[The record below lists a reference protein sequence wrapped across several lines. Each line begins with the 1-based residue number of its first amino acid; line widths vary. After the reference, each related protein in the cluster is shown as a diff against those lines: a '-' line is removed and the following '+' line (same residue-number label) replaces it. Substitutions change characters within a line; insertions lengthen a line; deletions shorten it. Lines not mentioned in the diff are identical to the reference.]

1 MCRGRIAPGN
11 SVALLK
17 IINGVLPGISTGKK
31 CTKVE
36 KWKKPHKLR
45 VAATGKL
52 RHCSRTMKGNYT
64 TILAVVALIAGAWMM
79 IQLSKSN
86 TTISEQG
93 DTITQNEKEIKEL
106 KTDKATLETT
116 QADLT
121 KKLNTANST
130 VSETQDALSK
140 LETNYGQKVAE
151 YETFVTKAAQ
161 ELAAKDEKISALN
174 GELQT
179 AQNKNRDYDSQI
191 KTLNNQMADKNR
203 EIDDIGRRLKSTEE
217 DRDHLLL
224 EQKKLIAE
232 KAELEKQFQDILV
245 LRKKVQ
251 QLQVELMAS
260 KKLEWLR
267 RGFYGGARKKGG
279 SQLMSMSKKNDRKTV
294 STNAD
299 LNVEVRRDGTVKI
312 VPIETNSPPN
322 GATP

>member
-1 MCRGRIAPGN
+1 
-11 SVALLK
+11 
-17 IINGVLPGISTGKK
+17 
-31 CTKVE
+31 
-36 KWKKPHKLR
+36 
-45 VAATGKL
+45 
-52 RHCSRTMKGNYT
+52 MKGKGLIFFAGFA
-64 TILAVVALIAGAWMM
+64 ILAGAVSTVYLD
-79 IQLSKSN
+79 QK
-86 TTISEQG
+86 
-93 DTITQNEKEIKEL
+93 ITEKEVVITGLESDKVSLE
-106 KTDKATLETT
+106 KDKASLEKDKESLEKDKE
-116 QADLT
+116 DLT
-121 KKLNTANST
+121 VKLGKAGSDLKST
-130 VSETQDALSK
+130 KTELSELTNDHYKALK
-140 LETNYGQKVAE
+140 EMEVQRQLEKDLME
-151 YETFVTKAAQ
+151 EIS
-161 ELAAKDEKISALN
+161 AKDEKISALN

-191 KTLNNQMADKNR
+191 KTLNNQMADKDR

-312 VPIETNSPPN
+312 VPIETNSLPN

>member
-1 MCRGRIAPGN
+1 MKGKSTTI
-11 SVALLK
+11 VA
-17 IINGVLPGISTGKK
+17 
-31 CTKVE
+31 
-36 KWKKPHKLR
+36 
-45 VAATGKL
+45 VAALIGGAGLVILLSNAK
-52 RHCSRTMKGNYT
+52 T
-64 TILAVVALIAGAWMM
+64 TIAKQGT
-79 IQLSKSN
+79 QLTDLSS
-86 TTISEQG
+86 
-93 DTITQNEKEIKEL
+93 TITQNEKKIKGLESE
-106 KTDKATLETT
+106 KAILET
-116 QADLT
+116 AKSDLT
-121 KKLNTANST
+121 QEL
-130 VSETQDALSK
+130 SETKTELTAQFTKYDL
-140 LETNYGQKVAE
+140 KVAE
-151 YETFVTKAAQ
+151 YETFVGKAAQ

-179 AQNKNRDYDSQI
+179 AQNKNRDYDSQV
-191 KTLNNQMADKNR
+191 KTLNNQMADKDR

-245 LRKKVQ
+245 LRQKVQ

-294 STNAD
+294 SANAD

>member
-1 MCRGRIAPGN
+1 M
-11 SVALLK
+11 K
-17 IINGVLPGISTGKK
+17 GKK
-31 CTKVE
+31 SIFLVGLAIILGAGSVLYMDQKINQKEELITVLKSDKISLEKDKASLEKDKKDLTVKLGKAGSDLKSTKTALSELSNDHYKALKEMEVQRQVE
-36 KWKKPHKLR
+36 KDL
-45 VAATGKL
+45 
-52 RHCSRTMKGNYT
+52 MEE
-64 TILAVVALIAGAWMM
+64 
-79 IQLSKSN
+79 
-86 TTISEQG
+86 IS
-93 DTITQNEKEIKEL
+93 
-106 KTDKATLETT
+106 
-116 QADLT
+116 
-121 KKLNTANST
+121 
-130 VSETQDALSK
+130 
-140 LETNYGQKVAE
+140 
-151 YETFVTKAAQ
+151 
-161 ELAAKDEKISALN
+161 AKDEKISALN

-191 KTLNNQMADKNR
+191 TTLNSQMLDKDR

-279 SQLMSMSKKNDRKTV
+279 SQLMSMRKKNDRKTI

-312 VPIETNSPPN
+312 VPIETNSPPSR
-322 GATP
+322 ATP